1 MIFKEYN
8 KFMKIIKAD
17 DLVFDQYVKNSNK
30 PHFMQTSAWA
40 KVNNKR
46 GCKTHQLLFVD
57 DSGSYVGS
65 AMLIEKKILNYR
77 SFYCPR
83 GFICDY
89 QNLDTLKEIVLTL
102 KKYVKDNN
110 GLYLK
115 MDPDIIIHK
124 LDKDTNIVE
133 TFDENLKLI
142 PYLESLG
149 GKHRGFTKK
158 FTETSCPR
166 YTFRVH
172 VDSDDLL
179 QTFHQTTRNLLKR
192 NNPYGLKV
200 YVGTSDDLD
209 KFYKPMKE
217 TAIRKRMFLED
228 KSFFDDFYK
237 ILHKDAMSDLY
248 IVTVNIKDLIDRYKK
263 MISNVEQE
271 LKSLDSSNKK
281 GRINDLRDQLN
292 KYNKELNII
301 SQINSEELVLSSMIT
316 AKFDDKVWTV
326 HGANSTNLPFLNAN
340 YEMYYQILKDSKQQ
354 GYKQVDFY
362 GSEGEIDKKSDAYGI
377 YQFKVRF
384 GGDFDEFIGEF
395 DFVVRP
401 IAYKII
407 NYLLVKRRRF
417 KYKLQQK
424 RISQTKRA
432 S

>member
-1 MIFKEYN
+1 
-8 KFMKIIKAD
+8 MKIIIAEDK
-17 DLVFDQYVKNSNK
+17 VFDQYVKNSNK

-57 DSGSYVGS
+57 DNENIVGS
-65 AMLIEKKILNYR
+65 CMLVEKKILNYR

-89 QNLDTLKEIVLTL
+89 QNKEIVKDIVESL
-102 KKYVKDNN
+102 KKFVKDHN

-115 MDPDIIIHK
+115 MDPDIIIRK
-124 LDKDTNIVE
+124 LDKDTNVKE
-133 TFDENLKLI
+133 TFEENLELI
-142 PYLESLG
+142 PYFESLG

-158 FTETSCPR
+158 FAETSCPR
-166 YTFRVH
+166 YTFRVN
-172 VDSDDLL
+172 VDNDDMLS
-179 QTFHQTTRNLLKR
+179 TFHQTTRNLLKR

-200 YVGTSDDLD
+200 YIGTSNDLD
-209 KFYKPMKE
+209 KFYEPMKE

-228 KSFFDDFYK
+228 KSFFDDFYN
-237 ILHKDAMSDLY
+237 ILHENGMSDLY
-248 IVTVNIKDLIDRYKK
+248 IVTVNIKDLVRRYELLID
-263 MISNVEQE
+263 NATQE
-271 LKSLDSSNKK
+271 LKSLEKSNKK
-281 GRINDLRDQLN
+281 GRINDLKDQLN
-292 KYNKELNII
+292 KYNKELSII
-301 SQINSEELVLSSMIT
+301 KQINSEEITLSSMIT
-316 AKFDDKVWTV
+316 AKFEDKVWTV

-362 GSEGEIDKKSDAYGI
+362 GSEGEIDKKSDAFGI

-401 IAYKII
+401 LAYKII

-417 KYKLQQK
+417 KYKLQQR
-424 RISQTKRA
+424 RIA
-432 S
+432 H

>member
-1 MIFKEYN
+1 
-8 KFMKIIKAD
+8 MKIINAEDK
-17 DLVFDQYVKNSNK
+17 VFDQYVKNSNK

-57 DSGSYVGS
+57 DNENIVGS
-65 AMLIEKKILNYR
+65 CMLVEKKILNYR

-89 QNLDTLKEIVLTL
+89 QNKEIVKDIVESL
-102 KKYVKDNN
+102 KKFVKDHN

-115 MDPDIIIHK
+115 MDPDIIIRK
-124 LDKDTNIVE
+124 LDKDTNVKE
-133 TFDENLKLI
+133 TFEENLELI
-142 PYLESLG
+142 PYFESLG

-166 YTFRVH
+166 YTFRVN
-172 VDSDDLL
+172 VDNDDMLS
-179 QTFHQTTRNLLKR
+179 TFHQTTRNLLKR

-200 YVGTSDDLD
+200 YIGTSNDLD
-209 KFYKPMKE
+209 KFYEPMKE

-228 KSFFDDFYK
+228 KSFFDDFYN
-237 ILHKDAMSDLY
+237 ILHENGMSDLY
-248 IVTVNIKDLIDRYKK
+248 IVTVNIKDLVRRYELLID
-263 MISNVEQE
+263 NATQE
-271 LKSLDSSNKK
+271 LKSLEKSNKK
-281 GRINDLRDQLN
+281 GRINDLKDQLN

-301 SQINSEELVLSSMIT
+301 KQINSEEITLSSMIT
-316 AKFDDKVWTV
+316 AKFEDKVWTV

-362 GSEGEIDKKSDAYGI
+362 GSEGEIDKKSDAFGI

-401 IAYKII
+401 LAYKII

-417 KYKLQQK
+417 KYKLQQR
-424 RISQTKRA
+424 RIA
-432 S
+432 H

>member
-1 MIFKEYN
+1 
-8 KFMKIIKAD
+8 MKIINAEDK
-17 DLVFDQYVKNSNK
+17 VFDQYVKNSNK

-57 DSGSYVGS
+57 GNENIVGS
-65 AMLIEKKILNYR
+65 CMLVEKKILNYR

-89 QNLDTLKEIVLTL
+89 QNKEIVKDIVESL
-102 KKYVKDNN
+102 KKFVKDHN

-115 MDPDIIIHK
+115 MDPDIIIRK
-124 LDKDTNIVE
+124 LDKDTNVKE
-133 TFDENLKLI
+133 TFEENLELI
-142 PYLESLG
+142 PYFESLG

-166 YTFRVH
+166 YTFRVN
-172 VDSDDLL
+172 VDNDDMLS
-179 QTFHQTTRNLLKR
+179 TFHQTTRNLLKR

-200 YVGTSDDLD
+200 YIGTSNDLD
-209 KFYKPMKE
+209 KFYEPMKE

-228 KSFFDDFYK
+228 KSFFDDFYN
-237 ILHKDAMSDLY
+237 ILHENGMSDLY
-248 IVTVNIKDLIDRYKK
+248 IVTVNIKDLVRRYELLID
-263 MISNVEQE
+263 NATQE
-271 LKSLDSSNKK
+271 LKSLEKSNKK
-281 GRINDLRDQLN
+281 GRINDLKDQLN
-292 KYNKELNII
+292 KYNKELSII
-301 SQINSEELVLSSMIT
+301 KQINSEEITLSSMIT
-316 AKFDDKVWTV
+316 AKFEDKVWTV

-362 GSEGEIDKKSDAYGI
+362 GSEGEIDKKSDAFGI

-401 IAYKII
+401 LAYKII

-417 KYKLQQK
+417 KYKLQQR
-424 RISQTKRA
+424 RIA
-432 S
+432 H

>member
-1 MIFKEYN
+1 
-8 KFMKIIKAD
+8 MKIINAEDK
-17 DLVFDQYVKNSNK
+17 VFDQYVKNSNK

-57 DSGSYVGS
+57 DNENIVGS
-65 AMLIEKKILNYR
+65 CMLVEKKILNYR

-89 QNLDTLKEIVLTL
+89 QNKEIVKDIVESL
-102 KKYVKDNN
+102 KKYVKDHN

-115 MDPDIIIHK
+115 MDPDIIIRK
-124 LDKDTNIVE
+124 LDKDTNVIE
-133 TFDENLKLI
+133 TFEDNLQLI
-142 PYLESLG
+142 SYLESLG

-166 YTFRVH
+166 YTFRVN
-172 VDSDDLL
+172 VDNDDMLS
-179 QTFHQTTRNLLKR
+179 TFHQTTRNLLKR

-200 YVGTSDDLD
+200 YIGTSNDLD
-209 KFYKPMKE
+209 KFYEPMKE

-228 KSFFDDFYK
+228 KSFFDDFYN
-237 ILHKDAMSDLY
+237 ILHENGMSDLY
-248 IVTVNIKDLIDRYKK
+248 IVTVNIKDLVRRYELLID
-263 MISNVEQE
+263 NATQE
-271 LKSLDSSNKK
+271 LKSLEKSNKK
-281 GRINDLRDQLN
+281 GRINDLKDQLN
-292 KYNKELNII
+292 KYNKELSII
-301 SQINSEELVLSSMIT
+301 KQINSEEITLSSMIT
-316 AKFDDKVWTV
+316 AKFEDKVWTV

-362 GSEGEIDKKSDAYGI
+362 GSEGEIDKKSDAFGI

-401 IAYKII
+401 LAYKII

-417 KYKLQQK
+417 KYKLQQR
-424 RISQTKRA
+424 RIA
-432 S
+432 H

>member
-1 MIFKEYN
+1 
-8 KFMKIIKAD
+8 MKIINAEDK
-17 DLVFDQYVKNSNK
+17 VFDQYVKNSNK

-46 GCKTHQLLFVD
+46 GCKTHQLLFID
-57 DSGSYVGS
+57 DNENIVGS
-65 AMLIEKKILNYR
+65 CMLVEKKILNYR

-89 QNLDTLKEIVLTL
+89 QNKEIVKDIVESL
-102 KKYVKDNN
+102 KKFVKDHN

-115 MDPDIIIHK
+115 MDPDIIIRK
-124 LDKDTNIVE
+124 LDKDTNVKE
-133 TFDENLKLI
+133 TFEENLELI
-142 PYLESLG
+142 PYFESLG

-166 YTFRVH
+166 YTFRVN
-172 VDSDDLL
+172 VDNDDMLS
-179 QTFHQTTRNLLKR
+179 TFHQTTRNLLKR

-200 YVGTSDDLD
+200 YIGTSNDLD
-209 KFYKPMKE
+209 KFYEPMKE

-228 KSFFDDFYK
+228 KSFFDDFYN
-237 ILHKDAMSDLY
+237 ILHENGMSDLY
-248 IVTVNIKDLIDRYKK
+248 IVTVNIKDLVRRYELLID
-263 MISNVEQE
+263 NATQE
-271 LKSLDSSNKK
+271 LKSLEKSNKK
-281 GRINDLRDQLN
+281 GRINDLKDQLN

-301 SQINSEELVLSSMIT
+301 KQINSEEITLSSMIT
-316 AKFDDKVWTV
+316 AKFEDKVWTV

-362 GSEGEIDKKSDAYGI
+362 GSEGEIDKKSDAFGI

-401 IAYKII
+401 LAYKIM

-417 KYKLQQK
+417 KYKLQQR
-424 RISQTKRA
+424 RIA
-432 S
+432 H

>member
-1 MIFKEYN
+1 
-8 KFMKIIKAD
+8 MKIINAEDK
-17 DLVFDQYVKNSNK
+17 VFDQYVKNSNK

-46 GCKTHQLLFVD
+46 GCKTHQLLFID
-57 DSGSYVGS
+57 DNENIVGS
-65 AMLIEKKILNYR
+65 CMLVEKKILNYR

-89 QNLDTLKEIVLTL
+89 QNKEIVKNIVESL
-102 KKYVKDNN
+102 KKFVKDHN

-115 MDPDIIIHK
+115 MDPDIIIRK
-124 LDKDTNIVE
+124 LDKDTNVKE
-133 TFDENLKLI
+133 TFEENLELI
-142 PYLESLG
+142 PYFESLG

-166 YTFRVH
+166 YTFRVN
-172 VDSDDLL
+172 VDNDDMLS
-179 QTFHQTTRNLLKR
+179 TFHQTTRNLLKR

-200 YVGTSDDLD
+200 YIGTSNDLD
-209 KFYKPMKE
+209 KFYEPMKE

-228 KSFFDDFYK
+228 KSFFDDFYN
-237 ILHKDAMSDLY
+237 ILHENGMSDLY
-248 IVTVNIKDLIDRYKK
+248 IVTVNIKDLVRRYELLID
-263 MISNVEQE
+263 NATQE
-271 LKSLDSSNKK
+271 LKSLEKSNKK
-281 GRINDLRDQLN
+281 GRINDLKDQLN
-292 KYNKELNII
+292 KYNKELSII
-301 SQINSEELVLSSMIT
+301 KQINSEEITLSSMIT
-316 AKFDDKVWTV
+316 AKFEDKVWTV

-362 GSEGEIDKKSDAYGI
+362 GSEGEIDKKSDAFGI

-401 IAYKII
+401 LAYKIM

-417 KYKLQQK
+417 KYKLQQR
-424 RISQTKRA
+424 RIA
-432 S
+432 H

>member
-1 MIFKEYN
+1 
-8 KFMKIIKAD
+8 MKIINAEDK
-17 DLVFDQYVKNSNK
+17 VFDQYVKNSNK

-57 DSGSYVGS
+57 DNENIVGS
-65 AMLIEKKILNYR
+65 CMLVEKKILNYR

-89 QNLDTLKEIVLTL
+89 QNKEIVKDIVESL
-102 KKYVKDNN
+102 KKFVKDHN

-115 MDPDIIIHK
+115 MDPDIIIRK
-124 LDKDTNIVE
+124 LDKDTNVKE
-133 TFDENLKLI
+133 TFEENLELI
-142 PYLESLG
+142 PYFESLG

-166 YTFRVH
+166 YTFRVN
-172 VDSDDLL
+172 VDNDDMLS
-179 QTFHQTTRNLLKR
+179 TFHQTTRNLLKR

-200 YVGTSDDLD
+200 YIGTSNDLD
-209 KFYKPMKE
+209 KFYEPMKE

-228 KSFFDDFYK
+228 KSFFDDFYN
-237 ILHKDAMSDLY
+237 ILHENGMSDLY
-248 IVTVNIKDLIDRYKK
+248 IVTVNIKDLVRRYELLID
-263 MISNVEQE
+263 NATQE
-271 LKSLDSSNKK
+271 LKSLEKSNKK
-281 GRINDLRDQLN
+281 GRINDLKDQLN
-292 KYNKELNII
+292 KYNKELSII
-301 SQINSEELVLSSMIT
+301 KQINSEEITLSSMIT
-316 AKFDDKVWTV
+316 AKFEDKVWTV

-362 GSEGEIDKKSDAYGI
+362 GSEGEIDKKSDAFGI
-377 YQFKVRF
+377 YQFKVRC
-384 GGDFDEFIGEF
+384 GGDFDELIGEF

-401 IAYKII
+401 LAYKII

-417 KYKLQQK
+417 KYKLQQR
-424 RISQTKRA
+424 RIA
-432 S
+432 H

>member
-1 MIFKEYN
+1 
-8 KFMKIIKAD
+8 MKIINAEDK
-17 DLVFDQYVKNSNK
+17 VFDQYVKNSNK

-46 GCKTHQLLFVD
+46 GCKTHQLLFID
-57 DSGSYVGS
+57 DNENIVGS
-65 AMLIEKKILNYR
+65 CMLVEKKILNYR

-89 QNLDTLKEIVLTL
+89 QNKEIVKNIVESL
-102 KKYVKDNN
+102 KKFVKDHN

-115 MDPDIIIHK
+115 MDPDIIIRK
-124 LDKDTNIVE
+124 LDKDTNVKE
-133 TFDENLKLI
+133 TFEENLELI
-142 PYLESLG
+142 PYFESLG

-166 YTFRVH
+166 YTFRVN
-172 VDSDDLL
+172 VDNDDMLS
-179 QTFHQTTRNLLKR
+179 TFHQTTRNLLKR

-200 YVGTSDDLD
+200 YIGTSNDLD
-209 KFYKPMKE
+209 KFYEPMKE

-228 KSFFDDFYK
+228 KSFFDDFYN
-237 ILHKDAMSDLY
+237 ILHENGMSDLY
-248 IVTVNIKDLIDRYKK
+248 IVTVNIKDLVRRYELLID
-263 MISNVEQE
+263 NATQE
-271 LKSLDSSNKK
+271 LKSLEKSNKK
-281 GRINDLRDQLN
+281 GRINDLKDQLN

-301 SQINSEELVLSSMIT
+301 KQINSEEITLSSMIT
-316 AKFDDKVWTV
+316 AKFEDKVWTV

-362 GSEGEIDKKSDAYGI
+362 GSEGEIDKKSDAFGI

-401 IAYKII
+401 LAYKIM

-417 KYKLQQK
+417 KYKLQQR
-424 RISQTKRA
+424 RIA
-432 S
+432 H

>member
-1 MIFKEYN
+1 
-8 KFMKIIKAD
+8 MKIINAEDK
-17 DLVFDQYVKNSNK
+17 VFDQYVKNSNK

-46 GCKTHQLLFVD
+46 GCKTHQLLFID
-57 DSGSYVGS
+57 DNENIVGS
-65 AMLIEKKILNYR
+65 CMLVEKKILNYR

-89 QNLDTLKEIVLTL
+89 QNKEIVKDIVESL
-102 KKYVKDNN
+102 KKFVKDHN

-115 MDPDIIIHK
+115 MDPDIIIRK
-124 LDKDTNIVE
+124 LDKDTNVKE
-133 TFDENLKLI
+133 TFEENLELI
-142 PYLESLG
+142 PYFESLG

-166 YTFRVH
+166 YTFRVN
-172 VDSDDLL
+172 VDNDDMLS
-179 QTFHQTTRNLLKR
+179 TFHQTTRNLLKR

-200 YVGTSDDLD
+200 YIGTSNDLD
-209 KFYKPMKE
+209 KFYEPMKE

-228 KSFFDDFYK
+228 KSFFDDFYN
-237 ILHKDAMSDLY
+237 ILHENGMSDLY
-248 IVTVNIKDLIDRYKK
+248 IVTVNIKDLVRRYELLID
-263 MISNVEQE
+263 NATQE
-271 LKSLDSSNKK
+271 LKSLEKSNKK
-281 GRINDLRDQLN
+281 GRINDLKDQLN
-292 KYNKELNII
+292 KYNKELSII
-301 SQINSEELVLSSMIT
+301 KQINSEEITLSSMIT
-316 AKFDDKVWTV
+316 AKFEDKVWTV

-362 GSEGEIDKKSDAYGI
+362 GSEGEIDKKSDAFGI

-401 IAYKII
+401 LAYKII

-417 KYKLQQK
+417 KYKLQQR
-424 RISQTKRA
+424 RIA
-432 S
+432 H

>member
-1 MIFKEYN
+1 
-8 KFMKIIKAD
+8 MKIINAEDK
-17 DLVFDQYVKNSNK
+17 VFDQYVKNSNK

-46 GCKTHQLLFVD
+46 GCKTHQLLFID
-57 DSGSYVGS
+57 DNENIVGS
-65 AMLIEKKILNYR
+65 CMLVEKKILNYR

-89 QNLDTLKEIVLTL
+89 QNKEIVKDIVESL
-102 KKYVKDNN
+102 KKFVKDHN

-115 MDPDIIIHK
+115 MDPDIIIRK
-124 LDKDTNIVE
+124 LDKDTNVKE
-133 TFDENLKLI
+133 TFEENLELI
-142 PYLESLG
+142 PYFESLG

-166 YTFRVH
+166 YTFRVN
-172 VDSDDLL
+172 VDNDDMLS
-179 QTFHQTTRNLLKR
+179 TFHQTTRNLLKR

-200 YVGTSDDLD
+200 YIGTSNDLD
-209 KFYKPMKE
+209 KFYEPMKE

-228 KSFFDDFYK
+228 KSFFDDFYN
-237 ILHKDAMSDLY
+237 ILHENGMSDLY
-248 IVTVNIKDLIDRYKK
+248 IVTVNIKDLVRRYELLID
-263 MISNVEQE
+263 NATQE
-271 LKSLDSSNKK
+271 LKSLEKSNKK
-281 GRINDLRDQLN
+281 GRINDLKDQLN

-301 SQINSEELVLSSMIT
+301 KQINSEEITLSSMIT
-316 AKFDDKVWTV
+316 AKFEDKVWTV

-362 GSEGEIDKKSDAYGI
+362 GSEGEIDKKSDAFGI

-401 IAYKII
+401 LAYKII

-417 KYKLQQK
+417 KYKLQQR
-424 RISQTKRA
+424 RIA
-432 S
+432 H

>member
-1 MIFKEYN
+1 
-8 KFMKIIKAD
+8 MKIINAEDK
-17 DLVFDQYVKNSNK
+17 VFDQYVKNSNK

-46 GCKTHQLLFVD
+46 GCKTHQLLFID
-57 DSGSYVGS
+57 DNENIVGS
-65 AMLIEKKILNYR
+65 CMLVEKKILNYR

-89 QNLDTLKEIVLTL
+89 QNKEIVKDIVESL
-102 KKYVKDNN
+102 KKFVKDHN

-115 MDPDIIIHK
+115 MDPDIIIRK
-124 LDKDTNIVE
+124 LDKDTNVKE
-133 TFDENLKLI
+133 TFEENLELI
-142 PYLESLG
+142 PYFESLG

-166 YTFRVH
+166 YTFRVN
-172 VDSDDLL
+172 VDNDDMLS
-179 QTFHQTTRNLLKR
+179 TFHQTTRNLLKR

-200 YVGTSDDLD
+200 YIGTSNDLD
-209 KFYKPMKE
+209 KFYEPMKE

-228 KSFFDDFYK
+228 KSFFDDFYN
-237 ILHKDAMSDLY
+237 ILHENGMSDLY
-248 IVTVNIKDLIDRYKK
+248 IVTVNIKDLVRRYELLID
-263 MISNVEQE
+263 NATQE
-271 LKSLDSSNKK
+271 LKSLEKSNKK
-281 GRINDLRDQLN
+281 GRINDLKDQLN

-301 SQINSEELVLSSMIT
+301 KQINSEEITLSSMIT
-316 AKFDDKVWTV
+316 AKFEDKVWTV

-362 GSEGEIDKKSDAYGI
+362 GSEGEMDKKSDACGI

-401 IAYKII
+401 LAYKIM

-417 KYKLQQK
+417 KYKLQQR
-424 RISQTKRA
+424 RIA
-432 S
+432 H

>member
-1 MIFKEYN
+1 
-8 KFMKIIKAD
+8 MKIINAEDK
-17 DLVFDQYVKNSNK
+17 VFDQYVKNSNK

-57 DSGSYVGS
+57 DNENIVGS
-65 AMLIEKKILNYR
+65 CMLVEKKILNYR

-89 QNLDTLKEIVLTL
+89 QNKEIVKDIVESL
-102 KKYVKDNN
+102 KKFVKDHN

-115 MDPDIIIHK
+115 MDPDIIIRK
-124 LDKDTNIVE
+124 LDKDTNVKE
-133 TFDENLKLI
+133 TFEENLELI
-142 PYLESLG
+142 PYFESLG

-166 YTFRVH
+166 YTFRVN
-172 VDSDDLL
+172 VDNDDMLS
-179 QTFHQTTRNLLKR
+179 TFHQTTRNLLKR

-200 YVGTSDDLD
+200 YIGTSNDLD
-209 KFYKPMKE
+209 KFYEPMKE

-228 KSFFDDFYK
+228 KSFFDDFYN
-237 ILHKDAMSDLY
+237 ILHENGMSDLY
-248 IVTVNIKDLIDRYKK
+248 IVTVNIKDLVRRYELLID
-263 MISNVEQE
+263 NATQE
-271 LKSLDSSNKK
+271 LKSLEKSNKK
-281 GRINDLRDQLN
+281 GRINDLKDQLN

-301 SQINSEELVLSSMIT
+301 KQINSEEITLSSMIT
-316 AKFDDKVWTV
+316 AKFEDKVWTV

-362 GSEGEIDKKSDAYGI
+362 GSEGEIDKKSDAFGI

-401 IAYKII
+401 LAYKIM

-417 KYKLQQK
+417 KYKLQQR
-424 RISQTKRA
+424 RIA
-432 S
+432 H

>member
-1 MIFKEYN
+1 
-8 KFMKIIKAD
+8 MKIINAEDK
-17 DLVFDQYVKNSNK
+17 VFDQYVKNSNK

-57 DSGSYVGS
+57 DNENIVGS
-65 AMLIEKKILNYR
+65 CMLVEKKILNYR

-89 QNLDTLKEIVLTL
+89 QNKEIVKDIVESL
-102 KKYVKDNN
+102 KKFVKDHN

-115 MDPDIIIHK
+115 MDPDIIIRK
-124 LDKDTNIVE
+124 LDKDTNVKE
-133 TFDENLKLI
+133 TFEENLELI
-142 PYLESLG
+142 PYFESLG

-166 YTFRVH
+166 YTFRVN
-172 VDSDDLL
+172 VDNDDMLS
-179 QTFHQTTRNLLKR
+179 TFHQTTRNLLKR

-200 YVGTSDDLD
+200 YIGTSNDLD
-209 KFYKPMKE
+209 KFYEPMKE

-228 KSFFDDFYK
+228 KSFFDDFYN
-237 ILHKDAMSDLY
+237 ILHENGMSDLY
-248 IVTVNIKDLIDRYKK
+248 IVTVNIKDLVRRYELLID
-263 MISNVEQE
+263 NATQE
-271 LKSLDSSNKK
+271 LKSLEKSNKK
-281 GRINDLRDQLN
+281 GRINDLKDQLN
-292 KYNKELNII
+292 KYNKELSII
-301 SQINSEELVLSSMIT
+301 KQINSEEITLSSMIT
-316 AKFDDKVWTV
+316 AKFEDKVWTV

-377 YQFKVRF
+377 SQFKVRF

>member
-1 MIFKEYN
+1 
-8 KFMKIIKAD
+8 MKIINAEDK
-17 DLVFDQYVKNSNK
+17 VFDQYVKNSNK

-57 DSGSYVGS
+57 GNENIVGS
-65 AMLIEKKILNYR
+65 CMLVEKKILNYR

-89 QNLDTLKEIVLTL
+89 QNKEIVKDIVESL
-102 KKYVKDNN
+102 KKFVKDHN

-115 MDPDIIIHK
+115 MDPDIIIRK
-124 LDKDTNIVE
+124 LDKDTNVKE
-133 TFDENLKLI
+133 TFEENLELI
-142 PYLESLG
+142 PYFESLG

-166 YTFRVH
+166 YTFRVN
-172 VDSDDLL
+172 VDNDDMLS
-179 QTFHQTTRNLLKR
+179 TFHQTTRNLLKR

-200 YVGTSDDLD
+200 YIGTSNDLD
-209 KFYKPMKE
+209 KFYEPMKE

-228 KSFFDDFYK
+228 KSFFDDFYN
-237 ILHKDAMSDLY
+237 ILHENGMSDLY
-248 IVTVNIKDLIDRYKK
+248 IVTVNIKDLVRRYELLID
-263 MISNVEQE
+263 NATQE
-271 LKSLDSSNKK
+271 LKSLEKSNKK
-281 GRINDLRDQLN
+281 GRINDLKDQLN

-301 SQINSEELVLSSMIT
+301 KQINSEEITLSSMIT
-316 AKFDDKVWTV
+316 AKFEDKVWTV

-362 GSEGEIDKKSDAYGI
+362 GSEGEIDKKSDAFGI

-401 IAYKII
+401 LAYKIM

-417 KYKLQQK
+417 KYKLQQR
-424 RISQTKRA
+424 RIA
-432 S
+432 H

>member
-1 MIFKEYN
+1 MP
-8 KFMKIIKAD
+8 
-17 DLVFDQYVKNSNK
+17 VKNSNK

-46 GCKTHQLLFVD
+46 GCKTHQLLFID
-57 DSGSYVGS
+57 DNENIVGS
-65 AMLIEKKILNYR
+65 CMLVEKKILNYR

-89 QNLDTLKEIVLTL
+89 QNKEIVKDIVESL
-102 KKYVKDNN
+102 KKFVKDHN

-115 MDPDIIIHK
+115 MDPDIIIRK
-124 LDKDTNIVE
+124 LDKDTNVKE
-133 TFDENLKLI
+133 TFEENLELI
-142 PYLESLG
+142 PYFESLG

-166 YTFRVH
+166 YTFRVN
-172 VDSDDLL
+172 VDNDDMLS
-179 QTFHQTTRNLLKR
+179 TFHQTTRNLLKR

-200 YVGTSDDLD
+200 YIGTSNDLD
-209 KFYKPMKE
+209 KFYEPMKE

-228 KSFFDDFYK
+228 KSFFDDFYN
-237 ILHKDAMSDLY
+237 ILHENGMSDLY
-248 IVTVNIKDLIDRYKK
+248 IVTVNIKDLVRRYELLID
-263 MISNVEQE
+263 NATQE
-271 LKSLDSSNKK
+271 LKSLEKSNKK
-281 GRINDLRDQLN
+281 GRINDLKDQLN
-292 KYNKELNII
+292 KYNKELSII
-301 SQINSEELVLSSMIT
+301 KQINSEEITLSSMIT
-316 AKFDDKVWTV
+316 AKFEDKVWTV

-362 GSEGEIDKKSDAYGI
+362 GSEGEIDKKSDAFGI

-401 IAYKII
+401 LAYKII

-417 KYKLQQK
+417 KYKLQQR
-424 RISQTKRA
+424 RIA
-432 S
+432 H

>member
-1 MIFKEYN
+1 
-8 KFMKIIKAD
+8 
-17 DLVFDQYVKNSNK
+17 
-30 PHFMQTSAWA
+30 MQTSAWA

-57 DSGSYVGS
+57 DNENIIGSC
-65 AMLIEKKILNYR
+65 MLVEKKILNYR

-89 QNLDTLKEIVLTL
+89 QNKEIVKDIVESL
-102 KKYVKDNN
+102 KKFVKDHN

-115 MDPDIIIHK
+115 MDPDIIIRK
-124 LDKDTNIVE
+124 LDKDTNVKE
-133 TFDENLKLI
+133 TFEENLELI
-142 PYLESLG
+142 PYFESLG

-166 YTFRVH
+166 YTFRVN
-172 VDSDDLL
+172 VDNDDMLS
-179 QTFHQTTRNLLKR
+179 TFHQTTRNLLKR

-200 YVGTSDDLD
+200 YIGTSNDLD
-209 KFYKPMKE
+209 KFYEPMKE

-228 KSFFDDFYK
+228 KSFFDDFYN
-237 ILHKDAMSDLY
+237 ILHENGMSDLY
-248 IVTVNIKDLIDRYKK
+248 IVTVNIKDLVRRYELLID
-263 MISNVEQE
+263 NATQE
-271 LKSLDSSNKK
+271 LKSLEKSNKK
-281 GRINDLRDQLN
+281 GRINDLKDQLN
-292 KYNKELNII
+292 KYNKELSII
-301 SQINSEELVLSSMIT
+301 KQINSEEITLSSMIT
-316 AKFDDKVWTV
+316 AKFEDKVWTV

-362 GSEGEIDKKSDAYGI
+362 GSEGEIDKKSDAFGI

-401 IAYKII
+401 LAYKII

-417 KYKLQQK
+417 KYKLQQR
-424 RISQTKRA
+424 RIA
-432 S
+432 H